1 MRVNE
6 QILMHQLVN
15 KGILCSESV
24 KAKMNGSCVASL
36 DRFSTKNGGSL
47 PVEASELYPGC
58 SVNYFLTQTHLN
70 ELSQNWKRTKTWLE
84 NLVKLGIP
92 ESKSWEFAN
101 TRQSYWRVANS
112 PILATSLTNQYFENL
127 NLLTFSR
134 AYSKT

>member
-1 MRVNE
+1 MSIEVRIKKLSSLIGGWVSYF
-6 QILMHQLVN
+6 
-15 KGILCSESV
+15 K
-24 KAKMNGSCVASL
+24 VADMKSHCQRL
-36 DRFSTKNGGSL
+36 DEWLRRRLRMCYWK
-47 PVEASELYPGC
+47 
-58 SVNYFLTQTHLN
+58 
-70 ELSQNWKRTKTWLE
+70 NWKRTKTRLE

-92 ESKSWEFAN
+92 ESKTWEFAN